1 VHEFP
6 SLQPLLLLLFVQVLS
21 PSQES
26 LVQPLP
32 SLQPYDVPEHPPP
45 EQVSEWVQLWPSLQ
59 PLELLAKV
67 QVLSPSQESLV
78 QPLLSLQV

>member
-1 VHEFP
+1 VQLWP
-6 SLQPLLLLLFVQVLS
+6 SSQPLELLAKVQVLS

-45 EQVSEWVQLWPSLQ
+45 EQVSVCVQAAPSSQL
-59 PLELLAKV
+59 LELLAKV
-67 QVLSPSQESLV
+67 QFPSPLQESLV
-78 QPLLSLQV
+78 HPLLSLQV